1 MEEKRLVIGMDS
13 ASKKLYSLFLVQG
26 VQKILLEFLFAQVLI
41 NFSLC
46 SEDTVWVY
54 ILMRIASSDYDF
66 NTHVYY

>member
-1 MEEKRLVIGMDS
+1 MVIGMDS

-41 NFSLC
+41 VFSLC

-54 ILMRIASSDYDF
+54 ILIRIPSSDYDF
-66 NTHVYY
+66 SSHEGTVLNI